1 MAAWGP
7 YNFDNDDATDFAGEF
22 MNTGSEVMLLEAL
35 VAAADEEEFV
45 EAEVALPALVAAEI
59 VAAWRGHPGTDF
71 LPGLLPVV
79 QRLDISDEDEL
90 VELAQ
95 QAVEA
100 VLKDSEPRNMWTEN
114 KQLDTWEAAQ
124 KDLLARL
131 DAEPNP

>member
-22 MNTGSEVMLLEAL
+22 MNNGSEVLLLETL
-35 VAAADEEEFV
+35 VTAADEEEFV
-45 EAEVALPALVAAEI
+45 EAEVALPALAAAEI

-90 VELAQ
+90 IELAQ

-114 KQLDTWEAAQ
+114 KQLDVWEAAQ

>member
-7 YNFDNDDATDFAGEF
+7 YNFDNDDATDFAGDF
-22 MNTGSEVMLLEAL
+22 MNSTSEVLLLEAL
-35 VAAADEEEFV
+35 VAAAEEEDFI
-45 EAEVALPALVAAEI
+45 EMDMAAHALAAAEI

-71 LPGLLPVV
+71 LPGLLPTVRALAV
-79 QRLDISDEDEL
+79 SDEDEL
-90 VELAQ
+90 AELAE
-95 QAVEA
+95 QAVQA
-100 VLKDSEPRNMWTEN
+100 ILKNSAARDLWTEN